1 MTKLVCVFLFLII
14 NSSQL
19 FADDTVKVTVG
30 TQTYLCEIT
39 TQLSCKAINQVQQKE
54 MILKKNGGTV
64 SIEDKAQNLSGDIVT
79 SLDKSSVVYDM
90 TLCSALACTINT
102 VTTDASGTI
111 NQVIAGQYNIT
122 QKSFYVLGF
131 FISTHTHGV
140 NIEEKISQKMANL
153 KNIAL

>member
-1 MTKLVCVFLFLII
+1 MTKSILIFLFFIFS
-14 NSSQL
+14 SSQIL
-19 FADDTVKVTVG
+19 ADDTVKVTVG

-39 TQLSCKAINQVQQKE
+39 SQLSCKAINQVQQKE
-54 MILKKNGGTV
+54 LLLKKNGGTV
-64 SIEDKAQNLSGDIVT
+64 NIEDKSQNLTGDIVT
-79 SLDKSSVVYDM
+79 SLDKSNVVYDL

-102 VTTDASGTI
+102 VTTDTAGTI
-111 NQVIAGQYNIT
+111 NQVMAGHYNIT